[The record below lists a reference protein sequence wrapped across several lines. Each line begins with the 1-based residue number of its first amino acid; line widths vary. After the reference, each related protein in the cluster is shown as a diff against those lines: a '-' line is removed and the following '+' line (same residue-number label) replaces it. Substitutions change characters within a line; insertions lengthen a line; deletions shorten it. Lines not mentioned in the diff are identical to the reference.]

1 MTDLEKTTKAIF
13 VLTEKIDLL
22 ERDLSLAQYYFEQAK
37 KKCEEDD
44 ARIARLEAELEAAR
58 AGKEPSDEIKKGD
71 TVACGKPR
79 PARLPNFHKETRPA
93 AEKAEEIR

>member
-22 ERDLSLAQYYFEQAK
+22 ERDLSLAKYYFEQAK

-44 ARIARLEAELEAAR
+44 EKIERLEKDLSSALTELAQYKNKMHAVR
-58 AGKEPSDEIKKGD
+58 
-71 TVACGKPR
+71 V
-79 PARLPNFHKETRPA
+79 PNIHKETRPA